1 MVDMVKETFDIGIY
15 DIADF
20 SIAYPLVYF
29 FLLLRH
35 TPLFGL
41 NPYMQF
47 RNLGS

>member
-29 FLLLRH
+29 FYCFV